1 MSLREGFLFSKK
13 AVFGWG
19 KVGAECSIS
28 ACLNT
33 SGEGL
38 LGLFGGGEYNESRVA

>member
-1 MSLREGFLFSKK
+1 MSLREGFLFSEK
-13 AVFGWG
+13 AAFGQG
-19 KVGAECSIS
+19 NVGAECLIN